1 MIETS
6 AHSFSLTV
14 YHLRFECEA
23 QNIVHFGPQ
32 AGAQLRGALW
42 NALQPFACT
51 DNRARS
57 DPDHSRFCPM
67 CRLLL
72 LETQHGERGA
82 NPARPFAIQPP
93 LTGSRFETGESF
105 AFGISLFG
113 DVAELIPYVIQAA
126 HRMGRLGVGYGRGQF
141 VLRRVLSVNPL
152 SNQQQELL
160 ADGRVRLG
168 HLLPINRDQVQ
179 RTAARLPRT
188 SVRLRF
194 LTPTQIVAA
203 GRFDSQPVFAHLIAR
218 LLERCQSIDTYYG
231 LTPVDRTVWQTR
243 YADLTTQAQ
252 SVHLTRNHTRWITVR
267 SGSRRDNSSK
277 PISGYVGDA
286 IFEGQI
292 APFHEWLVWGQSLHV
307 GKNAVKGNGWY
318 LIVN

>member
-1 MIETS
+1 
-6 AHSFSLTV
+6 SFSLTV

-160 ADGRVRLG
+160 AYGRVRLG

-179 RTAARLPRT
+179 RTAARLSRT

-203 GRFDSQPVFAHLIAR
+203 GRFDSLPVFAHLIAR

-231 LTPVDRTVWQTR
+231 LTPLDRSVWQTR
-243 YADLTTQAQ
+243 YAGLTTQAP
-252 SVHLTRNHTRWITVR
+252 SVYLT
-267 SGSRRDNSSK
+267 
-277 PISGYVGDA
+277 P
-286 IFEGQI
+286 
-292 APFHEWLVWGQSLHV
+292 
-307 GKNAVKGNGWY
+307 
-318 LIVN
+318 